1 VSGLAF
7 GAVMDAAGGNADP
20 AAWML
25 AYVSLGTLG
34 VLAPL
39 FLRLR

>member
-1 VSGLAF
+1 VSRLTF
-7 GAVMDAAGGNADP
+7 GAVPDAAGGNANP

-25 AYVSLGTLG
+25 AYASLGAAG